1 MGIRNGQQFIDGLR
15 DDREVWYDGERV
27 GDVTQFSEFKPSI
40 ASLARLYDMQHE
52 SDRQDVLVA
61 DSAEFG
67 EPIGRAFEIPRTQ
80 EHLRL
85 KRESYIA
92 WAQSNAGMMGRSPDF
107 LNAMI
112 VALAAKRSFF
122 AEASEARADAVV
134 EYYRHVAKNDLFL
147 THALL
152 DPQLDKGKLRS
163 EQSDPGISLRV
174 VDENQDGIILNGIK
188 RIATAAPY
196 ADEILVWPFPPTFQ
210 PGEEAYANVFA
221 IPMNTKGLKTVCRS
235 SFSNLGLTADFP
247 LSSRFDEMDATVIF
261 DNVLV
266 PWERVFLYNN
276 VPLLNRM
283 YRDSRM
289 RELTAHQTNARLEVK
304 LGFVY
309 ALAVEMAQAQG
320 LENKPDIMEMLGE
333 AAVKIEII
341 RSTTRSAEFQATVDP
356 ENGVL
361 YPDLPALQ
369 AGRAMGPVYYP
380 EFVDMIRRV
389 GGGALIQQPASMRE
403 FDSPVGED
411 IEKALRGASI
421 SGQRKTQLLKLAWDL
436 CGTQFGSRHVLYEMN
451 YAGERSALVS
461 SIQRE
466 YKRKQ
471 PYIDH
476 LDQFLDNV

>member
-1 MGIRNGQQFIDGLR
+1 MSVRNGQQFIDGLR
-15 DDREVWYDGERV
+15 DDREVWYDGKRV
-27 GDVTQFSEFKPSI
+27 EDVTTFPEFVSSI

-52 SDRQDVLVA
+52 SEHQDVLVV

-67 EPIGRAFEIPRTQ
+67 EPIGRAFEVPRSKDD
-80 EHLRL
+80 LRL
-85 KRESYIA
+85 KREAYVA
-92 WAQSNAGMMGRSPDF
+92 WAKSNAGMMGRSPDF
-107 LNAMI
+107 LNAML

-122 AEASEARADAVV
+122 AEANEARADAVV
-134 EYYRHVAKNDLFL
+134 KYYEYVAKNDLFL

-152 DPQLDKGKLRS
+152 DPQLDKGKLRG
-163 EQSDPGISLRV
+163 EQSDPGICLRV
-174 VDENQDGIILNGIK
+174 VDENKDGIILDGIK

-210 PGEEAYANVFA
+210 PGEEDYANVFA
-221 IPMNTKGLKTVCRS
+221 IPMNTPGLKTLCRS
-235 SFSNLGLTADFP
+235 SFTNHGARSDFP
-247 LSSRFDEMDATVIF
+247 LSSRFDEMDATVVF

-266 PWERVFLYNN
+266 PWDRVFLHKN

-309 ALAVEMAQAQG
+309 ALAVQMAEAQG
-320 LENKPDIMEMLGE
+320 LESKPDIMEMLGE

-341 RSTTRSAEFQATVDP
+341 RSTTRSAEYQATIDP
-356 ENGVL
+356 ENGVM

-369 AGRAMGPVYYP
+369 AGRAMGPIYYP
-380 EFVDMIRRV
+380 EFINMIRRV

-403 FDSPVGED
+403 FDTPVGVD
-411 IEKALRGASI
+411 IEKALRGANV
-421 SGQRKTQLLKLAWDL
+421 SGQRKTQLLKVAWDL
-436 CGTQFGSRHVLYEMN
+436 CGSEFGSRHVLYEMN

-461 SIQRE
+461 GIQRE
-466 YKRKQ
+466 YLRKQ
-471 PYIDH
+471 QAIDH
-476 LDQFLDNV
+476 LDQFLEDL